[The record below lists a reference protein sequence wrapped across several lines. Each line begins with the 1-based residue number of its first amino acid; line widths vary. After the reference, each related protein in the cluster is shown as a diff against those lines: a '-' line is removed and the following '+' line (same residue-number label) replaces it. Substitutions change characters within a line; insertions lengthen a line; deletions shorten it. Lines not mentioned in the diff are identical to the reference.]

1 MKNFQKLLKYADGMH
16 NRVIQK
22 ERLEMVALYYGG
34 ILANAC
40 NYRLYNQQSDELEI
54 LNFYGLLF
62 IKSGG
67 GKDHA
72 KNVMGKPFE
81 AIMKN
86 MPGSIDV
93 LATTSS
99 SSEHDNV
106 LIPGQYRKKAPKDY
120 ELSIGSSDIGLYI
133 AGLFI
138 NNAGIG
144 SLNISI
150 NEFGDHVDNTKNIN
164 LLKEMYDGTIM
175 AKMIQGEK
183 DDEVRQNIYHM
194 PSNLIAYGTPIGIKK
209 DKKKLDSFKSI
220 TQSGLYRR
228 SYIYYELPH
237 RSEKKDTEVIDVSDL
252 QEGYM
257 NMVLEKGIKINAGK
271 QSVRPVN
278 VLQLNPEAQKAI
290 DDFEDELLANANDNI
305 YDELIPLDE
314 TAYKTVERAA
324 ALIAILDLS
333 EEVRLDHTEYAIEL
347 FKRTRESISSLF
359 EQTPVFETIY
369 MRLSTSNEPMMK
381 SDIIKK
387 LGITV
392 KEFDDS
398 IDMVNELAHRFN
410 KRLKTMGNSIKRYSI
425 EDYEINKL
433 DKMVISVSTSFST
446 KPEREV
452 DFATHEVPFFDG
464 VMSIKTLV
472 TSEEIQSFCLS
483 HFEPSPQAP
492 NGHRKKDNFIPGQ
505 NMVAWDIDDGL
516 TMVECQEKLKQY
528 SYIMY
533 TTRNHQKEKNNKI
546 RDRFRVVMPTKTEF
560 HVSVEQHKTMYENLS
575 KVLDLPT
582 YDVSTRNV
590 SRLWFTNPDAIVIE
604 NHGEPLDVRCCLEE
618 TETAEKLLPAITHIE
633 VDEQDKRISGMMKW
647 IVANTVVGDRN
658 TKLYQF
664 GKFMK
669 DINVADHDIE
679 YKMHYVNSLIYE
691 PLPDNEVNTIISNL

>member
-1 MKNFQKLLKYADGMH
+1 MENFHKLLKYAEGMH
-16 NRVIQK
+16 NRVIK
-22 ERLEMVALYYGG
+22 RERLEMVALYYGG

-40 NYRLYNQQSDELEI
+40 NYRLYNQNTDELEI

-81 AIMKN
+81 PILKN
-86 MPGSIDV
+86 MPGSIEY

-99 SSEHDNV
+99 SNEHDNV
-106 LIPGQYRKKAPKDY
+106 LIPQQYKKKAPKDY
-120 ELSIGSSDIGLYI
+120 ELNIGSSDIGLYI

-220 TQSGLYRR
+220 TQSGIYRR
-228 SYIYYELPH
+228 SYIYYELPM
-237 RSEKKDTEVIDVSDL
+237 RSEKKDIEIIDVSDL
-252 QEGYM
+252 QDAYM
-257 NMVLEKGIKINAGK
+257 NMVLEKGIKINGNK
-271 QSVRPVN
+271 QTVRPVH
-278 VLQLNPEAQKAI
+278 VLQLNSEAQAAI
-290 DDFEDELLANANDNI
+290 NAFEDELLDNANDHL

-347 FKRTRESISSLF
+347 FKRTRESITSLF

-369 MRLSTSNEPMMK
+369 LRLVTAHEPMMK

-398 IDMVNELAHRFN
+398 IDMVNELAHRYN
-410 KRLKTMGNSIKRYSI
+410 KRLKTVGNSIKRFSI
-425 EDYEINKL
+425 EDYVVNDL
-433 DKMVISVSTSFST
+433 QKMIISVSSNFST
-446 KPEREV
+446 KPERAV
-452 DFATHEVPFFDG
+452 DFQTHEVPFFDG
-464 VMSIKTLV
+464 VMSIRTLV
-472 TSEEIQSFCLS
+472 TSEEVQSFCLS
-483 HFEPSPQAP
+483 HFEPSAQAP

-516 TMVECQEKLKQY
+516 SIEECQAKLKQY
-528 SYIMY
+528 SYIIY
-533 TTRNHQKEKNNKI
+533 TTRNHQKEKNNKV
-546 RDRFRVVMPTKTEF
+546 RDRFRVIMPTKTEY
-560 HVSVEQHKTMYENLS
+560 HVSVEQHKVMYENLS

-604 NHGEPLDVRCCLEE
+604 NRAEPLDVRCCLEE
-618 TETAEKLLPAITHIE
+618 TETAEKLLPAITHIDI
-633 VDEQDKRISGMMKW
+633 DEQDKRLAGMMKW

-664 GKFMK
+664 GKFMV
-669 DINVADHDIE
+669 DIAVPKHDID
-679 YKMHYVNSLIYE
+679 YKMHYVNSMIYE
-691 PLPDNEVNTIISNL
+691 PLPETEVNTIISNL